1 MHCAVISK
9 NILARDRSRFFD
21 QVGHQI
27 TSASIENKHFNTDFE
42 TKVNFDIFNTV
53 CSN

>member
-21 QVGHQI
+21 QAGHQ
-27 TSASIENKHFNTDFE
+27 TTNASIGSIPNWEDFTAYE
-42 TKVNFDIFNTV
+42 FGLGSLIF
-53 CSN
+53 S